1 MTLEAEM
8 RSCIICGCAC
18 DCIGEKIV
26 QCHQCGLLHANQK
39 AGFGNPIQG
48 MSAIAHR
55 NYDIVADALQSAIP
69 LHGAKILD
77 VGCAEGGFTERMLNK
92 GAICLGLEPDSLAAR
107 EAIDKKLP
115 LELISFEEF
124 SGRENEYDI
133 IAFNDVFEHIQ
144 DPIQTLEKS
153 CRLLKRNGHIL
164 INAPVSSGLIF
175 RMVTI
180 AARLGMKSP
189 HRRIWAN
196 GLCSPHIYFY
206 NEVNLQALL
215 SNYQFKLVDSGRLV
229 SLAAGGMY
237 QRVRSTYGLLAAL
250 MISAAAIP
258 FSFISRIFPADVRYF
273 LFKRNE

>member
-1 MTLEAEM
+1 MTLEAET
-8 RSCIICGCAC
+8 RSCIVCGCAC
-18 DCIGEKIV
+18 DCMGEKIV
-26 QCHQCGLLHANQK
+26 RCHQCGLLHANQK

-48 MSAIAHR
+48 MTAIAHR
-55 NYDIVADALQSAIP
+55 NYAIVANALQNAVP
-69 LHGAKILD
+69 LLGAKILD

-92 GAICLGLEPDSLAAR
+92 GANCLGLEPDSLAAR

-133 IAFNDVFEHIQ
+133 IVFNDVFEHIQ
-144 DPIQTLEKS
+144 DPIQTLEKT
-153 CRLLKRNGHIL
+153 CRLLKRNGYIL

-180 AARLGMKSP
+180 AARLGIKSP
-189 HRRIWAN
+189 HRRIWAK

-206 NEVNLQALL
+206 NETNLKALL
-215 SNYQFKLVDSGRLV
+215 SKYQFKLVESGRLV

-237 QRVRSTYGLLAAL
+237 KRVRSTYGPLSAL
-250 MISAAAIP
+250 IISAVAIT
-258 FSFISRIFPADVRYF
+258 FSLILCIFPADVRYF
-273 LFKRNE
+273 LFKKNE